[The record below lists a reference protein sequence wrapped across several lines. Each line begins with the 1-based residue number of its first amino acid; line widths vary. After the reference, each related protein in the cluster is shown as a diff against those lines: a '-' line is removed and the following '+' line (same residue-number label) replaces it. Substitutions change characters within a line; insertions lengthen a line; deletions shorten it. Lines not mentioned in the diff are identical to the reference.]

1 MAGNTKRPGATRKAG
16 SKKGMQVG
24 SGGQGRK
31 ALEGK
36 GPTPKAEDRTYHPAH
51 KRKQLAEKAA
61 AKAANRTGGRGAKR
75 GSAKNLGD
83 NESFG
88 GRNSVLEA
96 LRAEVP
102 LKSIHI
108 ASGIDHDDRTKEA
121 MQLAT
126 ERGIPLLETTRG
138 DLDRLVDGQVHQGI
152 AAIMPPYEYLDLEDL
167 LDDAE
172 AKSEKLGKAPLF
184 VALDGVTDPRNL
196 GAVLRSA
203 GAFGV
208 DGVIIPS
215 RRAAGVTAAAWKVS
229 AGAAARVPVARVTNL
244 TRALEDL
251 KKAGCFVIGLDAHG
265 DTDVANI
272 HLAVDPMVLVIGAE
286 GKGLSRLVKDT
297 CDLIAAIP
305 IAATT
310 ESLNAATA
318 TGIALYEIAK
328 SRAFG

>member
-1 MAGNTKRPGATRKAG
+1 MAGNTKRPGATRKPG

-51 KRKQLAEKAA
+51 KRKLLAEKSA
-61 AKAANRTGGRGAKR
+61 AKAANRKAGVKR

-96 LRAEVP
+96 LRAQVP
-102 LKSIHI
+102 LKSVHI

-138 DLDRLVDGQVHQGI
+138 DLDRLTDGAVHQGI
-152 AAIMPPYEYLDLEDL
+152 AAIMPPYEYADIDDL
-167 LDDAE
+167 LDEVA
-172 AKSEKLGKAPLF
+172 AKGHAPLF

-203 GAFGV
+203 GA
-208 DGVIIPS
+208 
-215 RRAAGVTAAAWKVS
+215 
-229 AGAAARVPVARVTNL
+229 L
-244 TRALEDL
+244 
-251 KKAGCFVIGLDAHG
+251 GLMG
-265 DTDVANI
+265 
-272 HLAVDPMVLVIGAE
+272 
-286 GKGLSRLVKDT
+286 
-297 CDLIAAIP
+297 
-305 IAATT
+305 
-310 ESLNAATA
+310 
-318 TGIALYEIAK
+318 
-328 SRAFG
+328 

>member
-1 MAGNTKRPGATRKAG
+1 MR
-16 SKKGMQVG
+16 VG

-31 ALEGK
+31 SLEGK

-51 KRKQLAEKAA
+51 QRKLAAEKAA
-61 AKAANRTGGRGAKR
+61 AKANNRPARK
-75 GSAKNLGD
+75 GSPARRSGKASGD
-83 NESFG
+83 TESFG

-96 LRAEVP
+96 LRAQVP
-102 LKSIHI
+102 LKSVHI
-108 ASGIDHDDRTKEA
+108 ASGIDHDDRTREA
-121 MQLAT
+121 MLLAT

-138 DLDRLVDGQVHQGI
+138 DLDRLTDGAVHQGI
-152 AAIMPPYEYLDLEDL
+152 AAIMPPYDYADVEDL
-167 LDDAE
+167 LDAAE
-172 AKSEKLGKAPLF
+172 ANGHAPLF
-184 VALDGVTDPRNL
+184 IALDGITDPRNL

-203 GAFGV
+203 GAFGA
-208 DGVIIPS
+208 DGVIVPA
-215 RRAAGVTAAAWKVS
+215 RRSVGVTASAWKVS
-229 AGAAARVPVARVTNL
+229 AGAAARVPVAKVTNL
-244 TRALEDL
+244 TRALAEL
-251 KKAGCFVIGLDAHG
+251 KKAGCFVVGLDAHG

-286 GKGLSRLVKDT
+286 GKGLSRLVREE

-328 SRAFG
+328 ARQSHD

>member
-24 SGGQGRK
+24 SGGNGRK

-36 GPTPKAEDRTYHPAH
+36 GPTPKAEDRTYHVAH
-51 KRKQLAEKAA
+51 KRKLLAERSAAKAATRGTGQTARKAA
-61 AKAANRTGGRGAKR
+61 AKKA
-75 GSAKNLGD
+75 LGD

-96 LRAEVP
+96 LRANVP
-102 LKSIHI
+102 LKSVHI
-108 ASGIDHDDRTKEA
+108 ANGIDHDDRTKEA

-138 DLDRLVDGQVHQGI
+138 DLDRLTDGTIHQGI
-152 AAIMPPYEYLDLEDL
+152 AAIMPPYEYADVDDL
-167 LDDAE
+167 LDE
-172 AKSEKLGKAPLF
+172 AAKKDHAPLF

-244 TRALEDL
+244 NRALEDL
-251 KKAGCFVIGLDAHG
+251 KKAGCFVVGLDAGG
-265 DTDVANI
+265 DTDVAKI

-286 GKGLSRLVKDT
+286 GKGLSRLVKDN
-297 CDLIAAIP
+297 CDLIASIP
-305 IAATT
+305 ISATT

-328 SRAFG
+328 ARKH